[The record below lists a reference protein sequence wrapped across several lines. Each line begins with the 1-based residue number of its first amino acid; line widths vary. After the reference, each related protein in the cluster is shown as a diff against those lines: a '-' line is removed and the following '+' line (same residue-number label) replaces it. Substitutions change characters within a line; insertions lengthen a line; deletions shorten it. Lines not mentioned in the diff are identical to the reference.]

1 MDIVKSRIVFSAEVV
16 SKANNDVFL
25 TRHVFCPYFQNL
37 RECPLN

>member
-1 MDIVKSRIVFSAEVV
+1 MDIAKSRIVFSAEVV
-16 SKANNDVFL
+16 SKGNNDVL